1 MMIDLILYYKKKV
14 IVGVKMSSITQL
26 PKRVALA
33 IMLLDL
39 RLSLRLIQMILYLW
53 REFSIKTEIIPV
65 IQEYKISF
73 HYKDERL
80 SGFKLKDLKELIP
93 VIEKLKEKE
102 KSLFIG
108 NMKML

>member
-33 IMLLDL
+33 IMLLKALDL

-53 REFSIKTEIIPV
+53 REFSIKTEITPV
-65 IQEYKISF
+65 IHEYKISF

-93 VIEKLKEKE
+93 VIEKLKE
-102 KSLFIG
+102 SRID
-108 NMKML
+108 

>member
-1 MMIDLILYYKKKV
+1 MYYKRRDTQV
-14 IVGVKMSSITQL
+14 TNMSSISQL

-33 IMLLDL
+33 IMLLKALDL

-53 REFSIKTEIIPV
+53 REFSIKTEITPV

-80 SGFKLKDLKELIP
+80 SGIKLKDLKDLIP
-93 VIEKLKEKE
+93 VIEKIKE
-102 KSLFIG
+102 SRID
-108 NMKML
+108 

>member
-1 MMIDLILYYKKKV
+1 MIDLILYYKKKD
-14 IVGVKMSSITQL
+14 ILGVNVSGIAQL

-33 IMLLDL
+33 IMLIKALDL
-39 RLSLRLIQMILYLW
+39 RLSMRLIQMILYLW
-53 REFSIKTEIIPV
+53 REFSIKTEITPV

-93 VIEKLKEKE
+93 VIEKLKE
-102 KSLFIG
+102 SRID
-108 NMKML
+108 

>member
-1 MMIDLILYYKKKV
+1 MYCKRRDIQV
-14 IVGVKMSSITQL
+14 TNMSSISQL

-33 IMLLDL
+33 IMLLKALDL

-53 REFSIKTEIIPV
+53 REFSIKTEITPV

-80 SGFKLKDLKELIP
+80 SGIKLKDLKDLIP
-93 VIEKLKEKE
+93 VIEKIKE
-102 KSLFIG
+102 SRID
-108 NMKML
+108 